1 LILKFL
7 KRLLTN
13 SAEFDTFLQAWG
25 QIGCFVSQEKET
37 VLLKISGESLSGEG
51 GYGLTR
57 SPLEFI
63 GEEVVSVSHTH
74 QLAIV
79 VGGGNI
85 IRGAKLKQEV
95 FRKDVASADYM
106 GMLSTMINALALQ
119 AFLENEY
126 GLDTRVMS
134 ALEARQV
141 CEPYIVR
148 RALSHLEKGRI
159 VICAGGIGTPNFS
172 TDITMVIRANEIG
185 AKIALK
191 GTKVDGIY
199 DKDPKQHADAKF
211 LEEISYLDY
220 LNQKL
225 SIVDATAVA
234 QAMNHG
240 ITIRVFNFLTKG
252 NLRRVLIDKNIGSV
266 IH

>member
-1 LILKFL
+1 M
-7 KRLLTN
+7 
-13 SAEFDTFLQAWG
+13 A
-25 QIGCFVSQEKET
+25 QEKET

-51 GYGLTR
+51 NHGLSR

-85 IRGAKLKQEV
+85 IRGAKLKQEI
-95 FRKDVASADYM
+95 FRKDVVSADYM
-106 GMLSTMINALALQ
+106 GMLSTIINALALQ
-119 AFLENEY
+119 TFLENEY

-134 ALEARQV
+134 ALEAHQV

-148 RALSHLEKGRI
+148 KALGHLSKGRI

-172 TDITMVIRANEIG
+172 TDTTMVIRAHEAG
-185 AKIALK
+185 ARIALK

-199 DKDPKQHADAKF
+199 DRDPKKEADAKF
-211 LEEISYLDY
+211 VQEIAYLDY
-220 LNQKL
+220 LNKKL
-225 SIVDATAVA
+225 GIVDATAVT

-240 ITIRVFNFLTKG
+240 IEIKVFNFFVRG
-252 NLRRVLIDKNIGSV
+252 NLRRVLVEKNIGSV
-266 IH
+266 IR